1 MFKQTTLKT
10 FKKEKKHIYAYK
22 MATLRLQPISGK
34 GGIFFLRGEG
44 VE

>member
-1 MFKQTTLKT
+1 LFKQTTLKP

-22 MATLRLQPISGK
+22 TARPRLQPISGK
-34 GGIFFLRGEG
+34 GGIFLLRGEG